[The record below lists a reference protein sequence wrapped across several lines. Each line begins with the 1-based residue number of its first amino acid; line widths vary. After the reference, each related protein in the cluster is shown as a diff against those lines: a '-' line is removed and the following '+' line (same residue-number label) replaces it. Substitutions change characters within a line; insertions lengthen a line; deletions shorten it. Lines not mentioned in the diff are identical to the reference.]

1 MIKAIKKSAFPHSEP
16 PRHNAPKRPLP
27 ERQLLASTLPD
38 LLSLVAPKKLSSA
51 GKIRP
56 PSAAAAP
63 QRAHHALQGEPA
75 PLPGQWAARGG
86 GGHRSSPPAAPQQP
100 PTAPQQPQCSGA
112 KPCGGC
118 SPAPWGLQRGSS
130 GFAVPLPALLRVLVG
145 SAPAEPLPIRPSAAA
160 SLLLQPWRA
169 GQGKKAKRGGKNK
182 TKQNKTKKCSF
193 CPSPLLFSRCCKF
206 SLVFCNLMIN
216 SQEKISLQFTKKSL
230 LI

>member
-63 QRAHHALQGEPA
+63 QRAHHALQGEPTL
-75 PLPGQWAARGG
+75 LPGQWAARGG

-100 PTAPQQPQCSGA
+100 QCSGA

-118 SPAPWGLQRGSS
+118 SPSPRHPSGGQRGSS

-145 SAPAEPLPIRPSAAA
+145 SAPAEPLPIHPSAAA
-160 SLLLQPWRA
+160 SLLLRPWQA